1 LRREAILPERGGIV
15 SLFSKRVLLT
25 IAAIALFIPVIA
37 ACGSDDDAS
46 DDAVDDVATDV
57 VDDDA
62 ADDAVVDEPEDDD
75 AVVEDD
81 DAVVEDDDAMAEDDD
96 AVVEDDD
103 EAAMD
108 DEDDAV
114 ADDDAAADAP
124 QLEGEITFGYIEGW
138 DEGVAASY
146 LWAAIL
152 EDHGM
157 TVNMEPIA
165 EAGILYQ
172 GVASQ
177 DIDIYIAAWLPL
189 THESYWDNFGDDLES
204 LNVWYE
210 DAVLALSVP
219 QYVADDHGITS
230 LADLADNADLFD
242 STITGIEPGAGMM
255 ALAMDE
261 VMPTYGLEDW
271 NLLESSTA
279 AMLTEWSS
287 AYNNEEPIVV
297 TLWEPHWAYAE
308 WEVHN
313 LEDPEGAWGEAD
325 GLESVAWAGF
335 SDEYPEVADL
345 LANFYMEAEE
355 IGELMDYVT
364 VQAED
369 GEQMDYTRQWL
380 EDGGQD
386 IVDGWM
392 N

>member
-1 LRREAILPERGGIV
+1 V
-15 SLFSKRVLLT
+15 SWFSKRLLLT
-25 IAAIALFIPVIA
+25 IAAIALFIPVVA
-37 ACGSDDDAS
+37 ACNGDDDATDDVDDVVTDVTDDT
-46 DDAVDDVATDV
+46 DDAVVEEDDDVAATD
-57 VDDDA
+57 D
-62 ADDAVVDEPEDDD
+62 ADDAVVDDEEDD

-81 DAVVEDDDAMAEDDD
+81 DAVT
-96 AVVEDDD
+96 
-103 EAAMD
+103 D

-114 ADDDAAADAP
+114 VDDADDGVAE
-124 QLEGEITFGYIEGW
+124 LEGEITLGYIEGW
-138 DEGVAASY
+138 DEGVASSY

-157 TVNMEPIA
+157 TVNLEPIA

-172 GVASQ
+172 AVSAQ

-189 THESYWDNFGDDLES
+189 THESYWDSFGDDLES

-219 QYVADDHGITS
+219 QYVADDHGVTS

-255 ALAMDE
+255 EIAME
-261 VMPTYGLEDW
+261 TVMPTYGLEDW
-271 NLLESSTA
+271 TLLESSTA
-279 AMLTEWSS
+279 AMLTEWDS
-287 AYNNEEPIVV
+287 AYSSEEPIVV
-297 TLWEPHWAYAE
+297 TLWEPHWAYAQ

-325 GLESVAWAGF
+325 GIESVAWAGF
-335 SDEYPEVADL
+335 SDEYPEVADML
-345 LANFYMEAEE
+345 SNFYMEAEE

-386 IVDGWM
+386 IVDGWL

>member
-1 LRREAILPERGGIV
+1 MSYFP
-15 SLFSKRVLLT
+15 KRLLLT
-25 IAAIALFIPVIA
+25 IAAIALFLPVIA
-37 ACGSDDDAS
+37 ACADDDDDAS
-46 DDAVDDVATDV
+46 DDVDDAVTEVSDEGT
-57 VDDDA
+57 DDA
-62 ADDAVVDEPEDDD
+62 ATDEEDEEMVEEDEDAAMDEEDEEMTEEDDEM
-75 AVVEDD
+75 VE
-81 DAVVEDDDAMAEDDD
+81 E
-96 AVVEDDD
+96 DD

-108 DEDDAV
+108 EEDDEAAEDED
-114 ADDDAAADAP
+114 AADAP

-172 GVASQ
+172 GVSAQ
-177 DIDIYIAAWLPL
+177 DIDIYVAAWLPL
-189 THESYWDNFGDDLES
+189 THESYWDQFGEDLES

-255 ALAMDE
+255 ALAMEE
-261 VMPTYGLEDW
+261 VMPAYGIEDW
-271 NLLESSTA
+271 TLLESSTA
-279 AMLTEWSS
+279 AMLTEWSG
-287 AYNNEEPIVV
+287 AYDSEEPIVV
-297 TLWEPHWAYAE
+297 TLWEPHWAYAA

-335 SDEYPEVADL
+335 SDEHPEVAEL
-345 LANFYMEAEE
+345 MSNFYMEAGE

-369 GEQMDYTRQWL
+369 GEQMEYTRQWL
-380 EDGGQD
+380 EDGGQEL
-386 IVDGWM
+386 VDSWM